1 MSDGKAEALSERPSS
16 LPLVPA
22 GSPGRWPAL
31 PSLSLTG
38 GSSCRHAVPGTSVHT
53 GTFAAQTVD
62 SFFLGRSLNI
72 IKCLLCT
79 CQTLSYEVFRKLEDT
94 KQNVIS

>member
-1 MSDGKAEALSERPSS
+1 MSDGKAEA
-16 LPLVPA
+16 LVPA

-31 PSLSLTG
+31 PPLSLTG

-62 SFFLGRSLNI
+62 FIFSREITQHN
-72 IKCLLCT
+72 
-79 CQTLSYEVFRKLEDT
+79 
-94 KQNVIS
+94 